1 MYEKMKAE
9 YEQRERA
16 REKAEKERRDYD
28 EKMKAEYDQ
37 RERDRE
43 QAEKKEEGGLLATA
57 AEAMQVYVVGALI
70 NYLLP

>member
-28 EKMKAEYDQ
+28 GKMKAEYDQ

-43 QAEKKEEGGLLATA
+43 RRIIGNGC
-57 AEAMQVYVVGALI
+57 
-70 NYLLP
+70 